1 MLVQTIIAFL
11 LVTVPQFFTPGP
23 NNIMLMAS
31 TARFGARRTVPHA
44 LGVTLGF
51 PLMVFS
57 VGLGL
62 GQLMEIYPW
71 LHEVLRWV
79 AIAYLLWMAWH
90 LLGFRLNTNTEAEG
104 RPMTFIEAAA
114 FQWINPKA
122 WAMAISFVG
131 AMVVPGD
138 GRLASIVWLTI
149 GCLAV
154 APFSTGLW
162 MFFGQQLVHF
172 LRRTRSE
179 RALGVILA
187 LSMLAAI
194 ALFVF

>member
-1 MLVQTIIAFL
+1 MFAQAIIAFL
-11 LVTVPQFFTPGP
+11 LLAVPQFFTPGP

-31 TARFGARRTVPHA
+31 TARFGARRTLAHA

-51 PLMVFS
+51 PAMVFA

-71 LHEVLRWV
+71 LHDVLRWV

-90 LLGFRLNTNTEAEG
+90 LLGFSLNTDAQTEG
-104 RPMTFIEAAA
+104 RPMTFVEAAA

-122 WAMAISFVG
+122 WAMAVSFVG
-131 AMVVPGD
+131 AMVLPGD
-138 GRLASIVWLTI
+138 GRLLSIVLLTL
-149 GCLAV
+149 GCLAL
-154 APFSTGLW
+154 APFSTWLW